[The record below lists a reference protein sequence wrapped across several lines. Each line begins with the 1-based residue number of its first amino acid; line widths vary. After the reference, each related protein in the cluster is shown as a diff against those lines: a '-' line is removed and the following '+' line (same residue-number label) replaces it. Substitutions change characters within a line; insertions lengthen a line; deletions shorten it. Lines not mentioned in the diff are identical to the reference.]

1 MSIATSTTTITAS
14 TASITRTTV
23 ELDAEAQARI
33 NRFVEVRD
41 LINTLDKEKKALDAL
56 IKEALGDA
64 EAGTVNGKV
73 RVTKSDRQRE
83 GVDTKALREAFPE
96 AFDATRTVT
105 PYTVLMTK

>member
-1 MSIATSTTTITAS
+1 MSITTGTTISTTSTATIT
-14 TASITRTTV
+14 RKTV
-23 ELDAEAQARI
+23 ELDAETQARI

-56 IKEALGDA
+56 IKEALDGA

-73 RVTKSDRQRE
+73 RVTKSERVRE
-83 GVDTKALREAFPE
+83 SADTETLKTLAPE
-96 AFDATRTVT
+96 IWDAVRRVT